1 MSKYVLNFSHEDGD
15 DIVASYDNKKAL
27 KEHWINDM
35 RSYLA
40 ENDLTIDDGT
50 AYFQARN
57 KDGDYD
63 EVTLSELF
71 GKKAS

>member
-15 DIVASYDNKKAL
+15 DIVANYDNKKTL
-27 KEHWINDM
+27 RKYWLNDL

-40 ENDLTIDDGT
+40 ENDLTIDDG
-50 AYFQARN
+50 AGYFQALN

-63 EVTLSELF
+63 EVTLGELF
-71 GKKAS
+71 GRKAS